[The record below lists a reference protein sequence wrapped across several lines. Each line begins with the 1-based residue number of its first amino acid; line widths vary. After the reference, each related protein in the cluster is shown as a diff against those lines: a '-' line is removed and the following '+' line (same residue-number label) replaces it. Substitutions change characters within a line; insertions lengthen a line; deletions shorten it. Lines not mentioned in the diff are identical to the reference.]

1 MRDGLNAKAA
11 AQAVGVPRATLY
23 RWAKAPEPR
32 SRRPH
37 RLRQARRPPGLVVAI
52 EKMRRDNPLAGKHVL
67 GKLLR
72 KAGWDVADSMV
83 GRIIGELIAKGRVQ
97 SVNDFKRKCPAQPK
111 VKKRPHA
118 IRKPK
123 DVVFAKPGDVVQI
136 DTMTITQPVGP
147 PIKHF
152 DAYDPFAKW
161 TVARPYR
168 RAISRA
174 TRSRPTLKPS
184 RLSCSQ
190 TFFAP

>member
-11 AQAVGVPRATLY
+11 AQAVGVPRVTLY
-23 RWAKAPEPR
+23 LWAKAPEPR

-83 GRIIGELIAKGRVQ
+83 GRIIGELIPKGRVQ
-97 SVNDFKRKCPAQPK
+97 SINDFKRKCPARPK

-123 DVVFAKPGDVVQI
+123 DIVFAKPGDVAQI
-136 DTMTITQPVGP
+136 DTMTITQPIASRSNTSTPTIHSPNGP
-147 PIKHF
+147 SPVNRCQTLPPRHRQK
-152 DAYDPFAKW
+152 
-161 TVARPYR
+161 R
-168 RAISRA
+168 RGVPR
-174 TRSRPTLKPS
+174 
-184 RLSCSQ
+184 
-190 TFFAP
+190 